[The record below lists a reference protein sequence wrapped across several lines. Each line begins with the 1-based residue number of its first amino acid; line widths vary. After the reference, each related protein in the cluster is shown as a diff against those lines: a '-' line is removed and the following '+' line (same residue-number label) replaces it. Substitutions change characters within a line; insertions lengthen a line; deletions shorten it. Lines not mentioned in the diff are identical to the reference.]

1 MRATQTGMS
10 RALRAWPVIAAA
22 IGSCLVGSC
31 GQAARAPA
39 SPPAMLGTQLDA
51 AVPRALLDLPLTNQA
66 GRPVTLRSFHGKV
79 VVLNDLT
86 TLCQETCA
94 IGTASMLQAARAVD
108 RAGMTDNIEFLSIT
122 IDPGRDD
129 RRHLAAYRRLFG
141 PLPNWELLR
150 GSPASINK
158 LWDTLGIWRRTVKLS
173 PPYPRDWLTHRP
185 LTVDIQHTDD
195 LVFIGPQQR
204 FRFVIDGPGS
214 VRSASALPSRIYSF
228 MDRSGHRNVSNPS
241 AGSWTGSQVLR
252 VLHWLVGAG
261 GQQ

>member
-1 MRATQTGMS
+1 VRSPRAQWV
-10 RALRAWPVIAAA
+10 LAAFA
-22 IGSCLVGSC
+22 CSCLVVSC
-31 GQAARAPA
+31 DRAAPA
-39 SPPAMLGTQLDA
+39 SVSPPAMLGTQLDV
-51 AVPRALLDLPLTNQA
+51 AVPKALLDLRLTNQD
-66 GRPVTLRSFHGKV
+66 GRPVTLRSFHGKLV
-79 VVLNDLT
+79 VVNDLT

-108 RAGMTDNIEFLSIT
+108 RAGLTHRIEFLSIT

-150 GSPASINK
+150 GSPASIDK
-158 LWDTLGIWRRTVKLS
+158 LWDTLGIWRRTVKLK

-195 LVFIGPQQR
+195 LIFIGPQQR
-204 FRFVIDGPGS
+204 FRFEIDGPAS
-214 VRSASALPSRIYSF
+214 VHSATALPGRIYSF
-228 MDRSGHRNVSNPS
+228 MDRDGHRSVSNPS